1 MKRLDDLHAQERQLF
16 VQFLSSL
23 DSDEDTRLL
32 AQASSSLERQEQLQ
46 KLRDRRQASLGQ
58 TSI

>member
-1 MKRLDDLHAQERQLF
+1 MKRLDDLHAQQRQLF